1 MLKLL
6 RKKIQFLSKTQQNIL
21 IILLIL
27 INLAI
32 VIFWINFWLGEG
44 LKKVT
49 PPKIAEKPE
58 QTEEIAEPFKPG
70 EVGEIPEEE
79 AKEKN
84 ISPLPPTIFNTSG
97 IIQEIKED
105 RLIIKGDGSNFEDR
119 EPREL
124 NLIFNDSTITSDSN
138 RKITYQGLEGL
149 KYLKPGMKVSIEGT
163 ENIRG
168 KIEFKV
174 SSISI
179 LY

>member
-1 MLKLL
+1 MLQKLM
-6 RKKIQFLSKTQQNIL
+6 KKQANVL
-21 IILLIL
+21 
-27 INLAI
+27 I
-32 VIFWINFWLGEG
+32 VIIIIIGIIVFWLS
-44 LKKVT
+44 LKKPT
-49 PPKIAEKPE
+49 PPTRVKEKPT
-58 QTEEIAEPFKPG
+58 QKIEEISGPLKSG